1 MKIVFKKINT
11 IAATKAET
19 EPPPGAEV
27 RAATL
32 ATNSLTVDLIK
43 GPSVLG
49 RVYSMIRSL

>member
-1 MKIVFKKINT
+1 MKINT

-19 EPPPGAEV
+19 EPPPGAAD

-49 RVYSMIRSL
+49 SVYSMIRSL